1 MKKVS
6 LIFSSVLITAIMI
19 TSCGGFGYEQVKI
32 GDQVWMKEN
41 LNVDKFRN
49 GDPIPEAKT
58 NEEWIDAS
66 LNNKPAWCY
75 YKNDSL
81 NSKKYGKLYN
91 FHAVSDPRG
100 LAPKGWKIPTADDW
114 EILINNNGGYLDAA
128 VKLKNTFGWDSK
140 NGSNESGFTANAGGE
155 RSWNIGYFS
164 KERTYGYWWT
174 SSVEKEI
181 TEEAVADAN
190 DPKSIAFTKYE
201 NFLVYYGIGENRVFK
216 RGASGE
222 TLGEGLSVRLIK
234 E

>member
-6 LIFSSVLITAIMI
+6 LIFSSVLITAIII
-19 TSCGGFGYEQVKI
+19 TSCDNFGYEQVKI

-58 NEEWIDAS
+58 REEWIDAG

-75 YKNDSL
+75 YGNDSL

-128 VKLKNTFGWDSK
+128 VKLKNTFGWDNK

-155 RSWNIGYFS
+155 RSWNIGDFS
-164 KERTYGYWWT
+164 YERKYGYWWT
-174 SSVEKEI
+174 SSVKESM
-181 TEEAVADAN
+181 TSTATWVKNPDGSWTDTGPVYEEYNVN
-190 DPKSIAFTKYE
+190 
-201 NFLVYYGIGENRVFK
+201 YGIDEDDVFQS
-216 RGASGE
+216 GAN
-222 TLGEGLSVRLIK
+222 LGSGLSVRLIK